1 MVLELNQFIQYLSIE
16 RGLSR
21 NTVVAYKRDI
31 AQFGSFLR
39 KKRASFNKIDTIL
52 LLGYMSYLKQKLLS
66 SSSILR
72 KIASLKAFFR
82 FLMQED
88 IILINPIKTIQSP
101 KKEMRLPSF
110 LTYEEV
116 DKLLSI
122 PDIQLAIGV
131 RDKAILE
138 TLYATGMRVS
148 EVVGLNLSDVHLS
161 AGFVRVFG
169 KGEKERVVP
178 VGKIASDALERYI
191 NKIRPKLAN
200 METNRLFL
208 NWRGKGLSRQSIWKM
223 IKKYAMLV
231 GIRKK
236 IFPHILRHS
245 FATHLLNRDVDLRA
259 LQEMLG
265 HSDISTTQI
274 YTHLDDKRLKAMHL
288 KFHPRA

>member
-31 AQFGSFLR
+31 AQFDSFLR
-39 KKRASFNKIDTIL
+39 KKRRSFNKIDTIL
-52 LLGYMSYLKQKLLS
+52 LLNYMSYLKQRLLS

-72 KIASLKAFFR
+72 KMASLKAFFR

-110 LTYEEV
+110 LVYEEV

-122 PDIQLAIGV
+122 PDIQSALGI

-148 EVVGLNLSDVHLS
+148 EAVGLNLSDLHFS
-161 AGFVRVFG
+161 AGFIRIFG

-178 VGKIASDALERYI
+178 IGKIASCFLEKYV
-191 NKIRPKLAN
+191 NEIRPKLAN
-200 METNRLFL
+200 YETNSLFL
-208 NWRGKGLSRQSIWKM
+208 NWRGGTLSRQSVWKM
-223 IKKYAMLV
+223 IKRYAVLV

-236 IFPHILRHS
+236 LSPHTLRHS
-245 FATHLLNRDVDLRA
+245 FATHLLNRDVDLRV
-259 LQEMLG
+259 LQKMLG

-274 YTHLDDKRLKAMHL
+274 YTHLDDKRLKTMHL

>member
-1 MVLELNQFIQYLSIE
+1 MIALNQFIQYLSIE

-21 NTVVAYKRDI
+21 NTVIAYKRDI
-31 AQFGSFLR
+31 TQFSFFL
-39 KKRASFNKIDTIL
+39 KKKKISFNKIDTIL
-52 LLGYMSYLKQKLLS
+52 LLNYMSYLKQRLLS

-72 KIASLKAFFR
+72 KMASLKAFFR

-88 IILINPIKTIQSP
+88 MIIANPIKTIQSP

-116 DKLLSI
+116 DSLLSV
-122 PDIQLAIGV
+122 PDIQSLLGL

-148 EVVGLNLSDVHLS
+148 EVIGLNLSDVNLG
-161 AGFVRVFG
+161 AGFVRIFG

-178 VGKIASDALERYI
+178 IGKIASSFLEKYV
-191 NKIRPKLAN
+191 NEIRPKLVN
-200 METNRLFL
+200 YETNSLFL
-208 NWRGKGLSRQSIWKM
+208 NWRGGSLSRQSVWKM
-223 IKKYAMLV
+223 IKRYAILA

-236 IFPHILRHS
+236 LSPHTLRHS
-245 FATHLLNRDVDLRA
+245 FATHLLSRDVDLRA
-259 LQEMLG
+259 LQKMLG

-274 YTHLDDKRLKAMHL
+274 YTHLDDKRLKTMHL

>member
-1 MVLELNQFIQYLSIE
+1 MIALNQFIQYLSIE

-21 NTVVAYKRDI
+21 NTVIAYKRDI
-31 AQFGSFLR
+31 TQFSFFL
-39 KKRASFNKIDTIL
+39 KKKKISFNKIDTIL
-52 LLGYMSYLKQKLLS
+52 LLNYMSYLKQGLLS

-88 IILINPIKTIQSP
+88 MIIANPIKTIQSP

-110 LTYEEV
+110 LAYEEV
-116 DKLLSI
+116 DSLLSA
-122 PDIQLAIGV
+122 PDLQSFLGL

-148 EVVGLNLSDVHLS
+148 EVIGLNLSDVNLG
-161 AGFVRVFG
+161 AGFVRIFG

-178 VGKIASDALERYI
+178 IGKIASSFLEKYV
-191 NKIRPKLAN
+191 NEIRPKLVN
-200 METNRLFL
+200 YETNNLFL
-208 NWRGKGLSRQSIWKM
+208 NWRGGNLSRQSVWKM
-223 IKKYAMLV
+223 IKRYTILA

-236 IFPHILRHS
+236 LSPHTLRHS
-245 FATHLLNRDVDLRA
+245 FATHLLSRDVDLRV
-259 LQEMLG
+259 LQKMLG

-274 YTHLDDKRLKAMHL
+274 YTHLDDKRLKTMHS

>member
-1 MVLELNQFIQYLSIE
+1 MIALNQFIQYLSIE

-21 NTVVAYKRDI
+21 NTVIAYKRDI
-31 AQFGSFLR
+31 TQFSFFL
-39 KKRASFNKIDTIL
+39 KKKKISFNKIDTIL
-52 LLGYMSYLKQKLLS
+52 LLNYMSYLKQRLLS

-72 KIASLKAFFR
+72 KMASLKAFFR

-88 IILINPIKTIQSP
+88 MIIANPIKTIQSP

-116 DKLLSI
+116 DSLLSV
-122 PDIQLAIGV
+122 PDIQSLLGL

-148 EVVGLNLSDVHLS
+148 EVIGLNLSDVNLG
-161 AGFVRVFG
+161 AGFVRIFG

-178 VGKIASDALERYI
+178 IGKIASSFLEKYV
-191 NKIRPKLAN
+191 NEIRPKLVN
-200 METNRLFL
+200 FETDSLFL
-208 NWRGKGLSRQSIWKM
+208 NWRGGSLSRQSVWKM
-223 IKKYAMLV
+223 IKRYAILA

-236 IFPHILRHS
+236 LSPHTLRHS
-245 FATHLLNRDVDLRA
+245 FATHLLSRDVDLRA
-259 LQEMLG
+259 LQKMLG

-274 YTHLDDKRLKAMHL
+274 YTHLDDKRLKTMHL

>member
-1 MVLELNQFIQYLSIE
+1 MVLELNQFIQYISIE

-39 KKRASFNKIDTIL
+39 KKKRSFNKIDTIL
-52 LLGYMSYLKQKLLS
+52 LLEFMSYLKQRLLS

-72 KIASLKAFFR
+72 KMASLKAFFR

-88 IILINPIKTIQSP
+88 ILSVNPIKTIQSP
-101 KKEMRLPSF
+101 RKEMRLPSF

-116 DKLLSI
+116 DKLLST
-122 PDIQLAIGV
+122 PDIQSTLGF

-138 TLYATGMRVS
+138 TLYATGIRVS
-148 EVVGLNLSDVHLS
+148 ETIELNLFDVNLS
-161 AGFVRVFG
+161 AGFVRIFG

-178 VGKIASDALERYI
+178 IGKIASCFLEKYV
-191 NKIRPKLAN
+191 NEIRPKLAN
-200 METNRLFL
+200 YETNSLFL
-208 NWRGKGLSRQSIWKM
+208 NSRGGSLSRQSIWKM
-223 IKKYAMLV
+223 IKRYAILV

-236 IFPHILRHS
+236 PSPHTLRHS

-259 LQEMLG
+259 LQKMLG